1 MTTPNYLTFASNIT
15 AASAESRTITGL
27 IVPFGKPG
35 NTSVGPVIFE
45 AGALTIEPTNVKLLL
60 QHDGTRPI
68 GRMLP
73 DYVVNPGGI
82 TATFKVAD
90 TMAGTDSLVEASQ
103 GLRDGLSVGAE
114 IVTSHYQGDNLVVT
128 AAILREVSLVTEPA
142 FDSARVSQVAASA
155 EPEPTTNE
163 EPLTMEPEVTP
174 DETPDE
180 TTADVT
186 VQASKTVTANGSP
199 IFTAPRSPITTGA
212 SYLEHSIK
220 ASFGDAQSRE
230 WVQAADDSTSTNTG
244 LTLPSHM
251 DSFISNTFTG
261 GRPAIE
267 AISREAL
274 TDSGMSFTIPR
285 VTGLPT
291 VATVAE
297 AGTTSETGM
306 TSDYLTVDIK
316 KASGRNV
323 VTWELLDRSSPSFY
337 NELLNQ
343 LTLAYAAT
351 TDKAVITALAAN
363 GTAATVV
370 ATTAA
375 GLQSFI
381 ATESAAALKGSGAFA
396 RNFIASTDHWAAISG
411 YADTTGRPLYTAYN
425 PTNNAGAVSGSS
437 ITGAVLG
444 ANLYV
449 DPNIATS
456 GLVDDSAFL
465 VAPEAA
471 TYYESPTTRLQV
483 INTGNGKVEI
493 ALYGYYAIACKR
505 PLGIRRFNVA

>member
-1 MTTPNYLTFASNIT
+1 MNKPNYLTFATNIT
-15 AASAESRTITGL
+15 AANADTRTITGL
-27 IVPFGKPG
+27 IVPFGAPG

-45 AGALTIEPTNVKLLL
+45 AGALSIDPANVKLLL
-60 QHDGTRPI
+60 QHDRTRPI

-73 DYVVNPGGI
+73 DYSVNPGGI

-90 TMAGTDSLVEASQ
+90 TSAGTDSLVEASQ

-114 IVTSHYQGDNLVVT
+114 IVTSHYQGENLVVT

-142 FDSARVSQVAASA
+142 FDSARVSKVAASA
-155 EPEPTTNE
+155 EPETTTNE
-163 EPLTMEPEVTP
+163 EPLIMEPEP
-174 DETPDE
+174 
-180 TTADVT
+180 TTADVATDSADVT
-186 VQASKTVTANGSP
+186 VEASKSVTAAGSP
-199 IFTAPRSPITTGA
+199 IFTAPRSPIATGA

-220 ASFGDAQSRE
+220 AAFGDAQSRE

-244 LTLPSHM
+244 VTLPQHM
-251 DSFISNTFTG
+251 NEYISNTFTG

-274 TDSGMSFTIPR
+274 IDNGMSFTIPR

-306 TSDYLTVDIK
+306 TSDYLTVDVK

-323 VTWELLDRSSPSFY
+323 CTWELLDRSSPAFY

-343 LTLAYAAT
+343 LQLAYAAT
-351 TDKAVITALAAN
+351 TDKAVISALAAN
-363 GTAATVV
+363 GTNGTVV

-396 RNFIASTDHWAAISG
+396 RNFVASTDHWAALAG
-411 YADTTGRPLYTAYN
+411 YADTTGRPIYTAYN
-425 PTNNAGAVSGSS
+425 PMNNPGAISGQS
-437 ITGAVLG
+437 ITGSVLG
-444 ANLYV
+444 TNLYV
-449 DPNIATS
+449 DPNFATS

-483 INTGNGKVEI
+483 INTGSGKVEI
-493 ALYGYYAIACKR
+493 ALYGYYAIAVKR
-505 PLGIRRFNVA
+505 PLGVRRFNVA

>member
-1 MTTPNYLTFASNIT
+1 
-15 AASAESRTITGL
+15 
-27 IVPFGKPG
+27 
-35 NTSVGPVIFE
+35 
-45 AGALTIEPTNVKLLL
+45 
-60 QHDGTRPI
+60 
-68 GRMLP
+68 
-73 DYVVNPGGI
+73 
-82 TATFKVAD
+82 
-90 TMAGTDSLVEASQ
+90 
-103 GLRDGLSVGAE
+103 
-114 IVTSHYQGDNLVVT
+114 
-128 AAILREVSLVTEPA
+128 
-142 FDSARVSQVAASA
+142 
-155 EPEPTTNE
+155 
-163 EPLTMEPEVTP
+163 
-174 DETPDE
+174 
-180 TTADVT
+180 
-186 VQASKTVTANGSP
+186 
-199 IFTAPRSPITTGA
+199 
-212 SYLEHSIK
+212 
-220 ASFGDAQSRE
+220 
-230 WVQAADDSTSTNTG
+230 
-244 LTLPSHM
+244 
-251 DSFISNTFTG
+251 
-261 GRPAIE
+261 
-267 AISREAL
+267 
-274 TDSGMSFTIPR
+274 
-285 VTGLPT
+285 LPT

-297 AGTTSETGM
+297 GATTSETGM

-323 VTWELLDRSSPSFY
+323 VTWELLDRSSPAFY

-343 LTLAYAAT
+343 LQLAYAAT

-381 ATESAAALKGSGAFA
+381 AVESAAALKGSGAFA
-396 RNFIASTDHWAAISG
+396 KNLIASTDHWAAISG

-425 PTNNAGAVSGSS
+425 PMNNPGAVSNQS

-449 DPNIATS
+449 DPNISTS